1 MMLNLGLG
9 ALGVLGVTGVSCL
22 GLSLIPRIQKQLLPN
37 PSFHHLH
44 DYLPFDQILHDG
56 KTLLSKDGTYSQ
68 VIKIEGVNFNN
79 KTEAEIEQLIRKRQ
93 AWLDEMSRYGATFK
107 IFTIRRKI
115 SQALDAQFDQ
125 AVLQK
130 IHDAWNA
137 RFTDSF
143 INQHYVVL
151 TYQANTGRLG
161 RKKQPGSPGLLNEM
175 ATQTASLLSDFSP
188 QSLEV
193 GEGEHSPLLSF
204 WASLIQGET
213 CRIAS
218 GKNHLAQRVGASE
231 MQFEPNGLI
240 RYQNGKYAK
249 ILGLQLWGEESA
261 GLILQ
266 RLQALPGE
274 MVIYHLLEAKT
285 KHQAA
290 IELELSRRQ
299 SRLLGSQSHREA
311 LETAIE
317 LVQAEEDSL
326 FHYQLSIVLLAE
338 QESHLTALI
347 QAAQQIFHDFGITPI
362 INKHCAQ
369 WLWFSQFPSKVS
381 FIRPTRLLS
390 HNLAHFLT
398 LTEDPVGLDRA
409 DWGQGPLRL
418 MKTATGSIYQL
429 QLHISDQK
437 EALANAL
444 FIAPSGSGKTT
455 LCQHLMGGALRHP
468 NLRAFIFDRHNGTK
482 IFTESVGGIQV
493 DLSDNKGVPLN
504 PLYCADTPRNRAFLR
519 GFFAQLAHV
528 SLDDPDMESRIA
540 RALDIVFY
548 LPPSDR
554 ILNKILPLLDTQS
567 VLRQGLQ
574 RWTGNNALARWFNG
588 SKRGEAFDALDV
600 TASRLV
606 TFEMTDILKDPDLSA
621 VVTRYLMH
629 RIMEMVKSQACPHW
643 IFIDE
648 AKQMMKCPVFKNYL
662 DTLLLENR
670 KLRGAITLCFQS
682 AADILNSGMSAV
694 ILEQCPTRFLFP
706 NISAKASDYA
716 PFDLNPGEWAFIKGQ
731 NKMTQHLKH
740 AVLVKRHQE
749 SVILDIDLSS
759 LGSLMHLYR
768 SGSECGKIMQQLK
781 EQWGGAWVEH
791 YLVA

>member
-9 ALGVLGVTGVSCL
+9 ALGVLGVTGASCL

-44 DYLPFDQILHDG
+44 DYLPFDKVLNDG

-68 VIKIEGVNFNN
+68 VLKIEGVNFNN
-79 KTEAEIEQLIRKRQ
+79 KTEAEVEQLIRKRQ

-107 IFTIRRKI
+107 IFTVRRKI
-115 SQALDAQFDQ
+115 SQALEAQFDQ
-125 AVLQK
+125 KVLQK
-130 IHDAWNA
+130 IHESWNA

-143 INQHYVVL
+143 ANQHYIVL
-151 TYQANTGRLG
+151 TQNAHTGNFG
-161 RKKQPGSPGLLNEM
+161 RKKHKGSPGLLNEI
-175 ATQTASLLSDFSP
+175 ASQTASLLSDFSP
-188 QSLEV
+188 QCLEI
-193 GEGEHSPLLSF
+193 GEGEYSPLLSF
-204 WASLIQGET
+204 WASLIQGES

-218 GKNHLAQRVGASE
+218 GKNHLSQRVGASE
-231 MQFEPNGLI
+231 ICFEPNGLI
-240 RYQNGKYAK
+240 RYQNGKCAK
-249 ILGLQLWGEESA
+249 IVGLQLWGEESA

-266 RLQALPGE
+266 QLQALPGE

-285 KHQAA
+285 KNKAA
-290 IELELSRRQ
+290 VELELSRRQ

-311 LETAIE
+311 FEAGIE
-317 LVQAEEDSL
+317 LIHSEENSL
-326 FHYQLSIVLLAE
+326 FHYQLSIILLADNE
-338 QESHLTALI
+338 PNLAVLI
-347 QAAQQIFHDFGITPI
+347 QKTKDIFHDFGITPVL
-362 INKHCAQ
+362 NKQCAQ
-369 WLWFSQFPSKVS
+369 WLWFSQFPSKET

-390 HNLAHFLT
+390 CNLANFLS
-398 LTEDPVGLDRA
+398 LTEDPVGFETS

-468 NLRAFIFDRHNGTK
+468 DLRAFIFDRHNGTK
-482 IFTESVGGIQV
+482 IFTESVGGIHV
-493 DLSDNKGVPLN
+493 DLSDNKGIPLN
-504 PLYCADTPRNRAFLR
+504 PFYCEDSPRNRAFLR
-519 GFFAQLAHV
+519 GFFAQLANV
-528 SLDDPDMESRIA
+528 SLDDPDIESRIA
-540 RALDIVFY
+540 KALDILFY
-548 LPPSDR
+548 LPQKDR
-554 ILNKILPLLDTQS
+554 ILNNILPLLDTKS

-574 RWTGNNALARWFNG
+574 RWTGNNPLARWFNG

-606 TFEMTDILKDPDLSA
+606 TFEMTDILKDADLSA
-621 VVTRYLMH
+621 VVTRYMMH
-629 RIMEMVKSQACPHW
+629 RIIEAVKERACPHW

-648 AKQMMKCPVFKNYL
+648 AKQMIKCPIFKNYL
-662 DTLLLENR
+662 DSLLLENR

-716 PFDLNPGEWAFIKGQ
+716 PFDLNPGEWSFIKGQ
-731 NKMTQHLKH
+731 NKMTKHLKH

-759 LGSLMHLYR
+759 MGSLMHLYR

-781 EQWGGAWVEH
+781 EQWGREWVEH